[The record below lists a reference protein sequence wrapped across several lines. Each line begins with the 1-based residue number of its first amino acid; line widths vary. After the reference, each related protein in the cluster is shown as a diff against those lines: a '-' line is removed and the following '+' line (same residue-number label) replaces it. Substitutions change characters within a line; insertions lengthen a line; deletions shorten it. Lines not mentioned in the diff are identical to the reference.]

1 MLMPINHQ
9 GRGPHPYYHYHHR
22 HYSQK
27 KRKLPWLLVLF
38 IFSALVFC
46 LYWYVQPLAPISSKA
61 QALSVQPTEN
71 INITWPTASQAAI
84 GSVDQGVIAIK
95 PKQAVKPTASTAK
108 IVTAL
113 AVLQKE
119 PLALGEAGPK
129 ITMTQADVD
138 RYNQYFAKNGSVAK
152 VAVGQ
157 QLSEYQMLQGLLLP
171 SANNYADSLAVWAF
185 GSLDNYQKAAQKL
198 VNKLGMKNTMIG
210 SDASGFSP
218 DTVSTPEDLTKL
230 AMVAVSNKVIASI
243 IKQDSVNLPVAGV
256 KQNTNWLLG
265 ADGIIG
271 VKTGNTNEAGGV
283 YVFASKYSLDKNHS
297 TIIVGAVQG
306 EPTVIS
312 AIHQA
317 RLLLNQ
323 ARPQYE
329 LASVVSKGQVIST
342 YTSPWGDKV
351 NAIASDDLSVASW
364 RGVNIKPKVTLRDIN
379 APAKKGTVVGKITA
393 GGGSVDII
401 LQDTLNEPP
410 VQWRV
415 FRWL

>member
-1 MLMPINHQ
+1 MPINHS
-9 GRGPHPYYHYHHR
+9 GRGAHPYYHYQHR
-22 HYSQK
+22 HHSQK
-27 KRKLPWLLVLF
+27 KRKLPWSLILL
-38 IFSALVFC
+38 IFSALAFC
-46 LYWYVQPLAPISSKA
+46 LYWYIQPLAPISSKV
-61 QALSVQPTEN
+61 QAISAKPAAI

-84 GSVDQGVIAIK
+84 GSVDQGVLAIK
-95 PKQAVKPTASTAK
+95 PKQAAKPTASTAK

-113 AVLQKE
+113 AVLQKK
-119 PLALGEAGPK
+119 PLAIGETGPK

-138 RYNQYFAKNGSVAK
+138 MYNQYFAKDGSVAK

-171 SANNYADSLAVWAF
+171 SANNYADSLAIWAF

-198 VNKLGMKNTMIG
+198 VDKLGMENTKIG

-218 DTVSTPEDLTKL
+218 DTISNPEDLTKL
-230 AMVAVSNKVIASI
+230 AIAAVNNKVVASI
-243 IKQDSVNLPVAGV
+243 IKQDAVNLPIAGV

-271 VKTGNTNEAGGV
+271 VKTGNTNEADGV
-283 YVFASKYSLDKNHS
+283 YVFASKYKLDKQHS

-323 ARPQYE
+323 ARAQYE
-329 LASVVSKGQVIST
+329 LTKVVSKGQVIST
-342 YTSPWGDKV
+342 YVSPWGGKV
-351 NAIASDDLSVASW
+351 NAIASDNLSVAIW
-364 RGVNIKPKVTLRDIN
+364 RGTDIKPKIVLRDIN
-379 APAKKGTVVGKITA
+379 APATQGTVVGKITV
-393 GGGSVDII
+393 GDSSVDII
-401 LQDTLNEPP
+401 LQDNFNEPP
-410 VQWRV
+410 AQWRV

>member
-1 MLMPINHQ
+1 MLI
-9 GRGPHPYYHYHHR
+9 
-22 HYSQK
+22 
-27 KRKLPWLLVLF
+27 VL
-38 IFSALVFC
+38 AFC
-46 LYWYVQPLAPISSKA
+46 LYWYMQPLTPISSKV
-61 QALSVQPTEN
+61 QALSAEPAAS

-84 GSVDQGVIAIK
+84 GSLDQGVLAIK
-95 PKQAVKPTASTAK
+95 PKQTAKPTASTAK

-113 AVLQKE
+113 AVLQKK

-138 RYNQYFAKNGSVAK
+138 MYNQYFAKNGSVAK

-157 QLSEYQMLQGLLLP
+157 QISEYQMLQGLLLP
-171 SANNYADSLAVWAF
+171 SANNYADSLAIWAF

-198 VNKLGMKNTMIG
+198 VDKLGMKNTKIG

-230 AMVAVSNKVIASI
+230 AIAAVNNKVIASI
-243 IKQDSVNLPVAGV
+243 IKQDKVNLPIAGV

-271 VKTGNTNEAGGV
+271 VKTGNTDEAGGV
-283 YVFASKYSLDKNHS
+283 YVFASKYKLDKQHS
-297 TIIVGAVQG
+297 TIIVGAIQG

-323 ARPQYE
+323 ARSQYE
-329 LASVVSKGQVIST
+329 IKNIVSRGQVIST
-342 YTSPWGDKV
+342 YISPWGSKV
-351 NAIASDDLSVASW
+351 NAIASGNLSVASW
-364 RGVNIKPKVTLRDIN
+364 RGVNTKPKVTLRDIN
-379 APAKKGTVVGKITA
+379 APAAKGAVVGKITA
-393 GGGSVDII
+393 GDSSVDII
-401 LQDTLNEPP
+401 LQDNFNEPP

>member
-1 MLMPINHQ
+1 MPINHS
-9 GRGPHPYYHYHHR
+9 GRGAHPYYHYQHR

-27 KRKLPWLLVLF
+27 KRKLPWLLVLL
-38 IFSALVFC
+38 ILGVLAFC
-46 LYWYVQPLAPISSKA
+46 LYWYMQPLAPISSQA
-61 QALSVQPTEN
+61 QALSAEPTGD
-71 INITWPTASQAAI
+71 INITWPAASQAAI
-84 GSVDQGVIAIK
+84 GSVDQGVLAIK
-95 PKQAVKPTASTAK
+95 PKQAIKPTASTAK

-113 AVLQKE
+113 TVLQKK

-138 RYNQYFAKNGSVAK
+138 RYNQYFTKNGSVAK
-152 VAVGQ
+152 VTIGQ
-157 QLSEYQMLQGLLLP
+157 QLSQYQMLQGLLLP
-171 SANNYADSLAVWAF
+171 SANNYADSLAVWTF

-198 VNKLGMKNTMIG
+198 VDKLGMKNTKIG

-230 AMVAVSNKVIASI
+230 AIAAMNNKVVASI
-243 IKQDSVNLPVAGV
+243 VGQDKVNLPVAGV

-271 VKTGNTNEAGGV
+271 VKTGNTDQAGGV
-283 YVFASKYSLDKNHS
+283 YVFASKYKLDKTHS
-297 TIIVGAVQG
+297 TVIVGAVQG

-323 ARPQYE
+323 ARSQYE
-329 LASVVSKGQVIST
+329 LVNVISKGQVIST
-342 YTSPWGDKV
+342 YTSPWGGKV
-351 NAIASDDLSVASW
+351 NAIASSNLSVASW

-379 APAKKGTVVGKITA
+379 APAKKGAVVGKLTA
-393 GGGSVDII
+393 GDSSVDII
-401 LQDTLNEPP
+401 LQDNFNEPP